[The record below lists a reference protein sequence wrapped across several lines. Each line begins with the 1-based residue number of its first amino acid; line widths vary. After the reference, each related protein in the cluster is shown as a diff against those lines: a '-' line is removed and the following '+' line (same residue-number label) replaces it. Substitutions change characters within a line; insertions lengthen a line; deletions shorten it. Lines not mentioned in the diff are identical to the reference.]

1 MEIQTEDS
9 NVKKQS
15 RLIDSLREGVAV
27 VQMIFFKQLRIQ
39 LAERHSTFDQKQ
51 LSMLAGSIINEV
63 FGTPNS
69 EPHFMAFRKEQWSV
83 IEQELL
89 RLEDLV
95 PQLISPLTDAIR
107 VQTLCDS
114 QEGVDSSDVLLRGK
128 QYSYLV
134 EEREIPLPSTFMTQ
148 IRLLGEQHN
157 LLIPP
162 VQITPEQD
170 QELIH

>member
-1 MEIQTEDS
+1 MELQTEDS
-9 NVKKQS
+9 KEEKQS
-15 RLIDSLREGVAV
+15 RLITSLREGVAV

-39 LAERHSTFDQKQ
+39 LTESHPTFDQKQ
-51 LSMLAGSIINEV
+51 ISMLTGSIINEV
-63 FGTPNS
+63 FGTPNN
-69 EPHFMAFRKEQWSV
+69 EPHFIAFRKEHWAV
-83 IEQELL
+83 IEQDLL
-89 RLEDLV
+89 RLNDFIPE
-95 PQLISPLTDAIR
+95 LIPSLTDAIR

-114 QEGVDSSDVLLRGK
+114 QEGIDSSNVLLRGK

-134 EEREIPLPSTFMTQ
+134 EDRDIPLPSTFMTQ
-148 IRLLGEQHN
+148 IRLLGEKHN

>member
-1 MEIQTEDS
+1 MELQTEDS
-9 NVKKQS
+9 KKEKQS
-15 RLIDSLREGVAV
+15 RLLASLREGVAV
-27 VQMIFFKQLRIQ
+27 VQMILFKQLRIQ
-39 LAERHSTFDQKQ
+39 LAENHSEFDKKQ
-51 LSMLAGSIINEV
+51 LSMLTGSIINEI

-69 EPHFMAFRKEQWSV
+69 EPQFMAFRKEQWAV
-83 IEQELL
+83 IEQDLL
-89 RLEDLV
+89 HLEDLV
-95 PQLISPLTDAIR
+95 PQLMPSLTDAIR

-114 QEGVDSSDVLLRGK
+114 QEGVESSNVLLRAK
-128 QYSYLV
+128 QYSYLA